1 MLPDIIASVYEQAD
15 PGGKYILKDGGIM
28 GKTYVEQP
36 NTLPVSDECDV
47 LVIGGGSA
55 GHSAAIAAARAGCEK
70 VVIMERF
77 GYFGGDVTGG
87 FVLMIPA
94 LSWRKYSMVRG
105 IQEEWFTRLDKT
117 APESYI
123 CPSLDEIG
131 EKSPIKIDRW
141 SMVHGCVTPA
151 TSSEQYLVRAPY
163 YDPNQL
169 KIEMDLMIQEEPNIK
184 VLLHC
189 WGTKPIMDND
199 TIKGVIYESKEGRKA
214 IMAKIVIDA
223 TGDGDIYSQAGA
235 PCFIHNA
242 SETRC
247 NKTALV
253 WRMGGVD
260 FELFARWGQDHPE
273 ELASFRQEM
282 NKVAG
287 YPTFFLPTE
296 RNDVV
301 WFNNWLP
308 NLNCIDLEDIKY
320 TEFTVRNSIR
330 RLIKFCREYMP
341 AALRN
346 AYLLDIAPQLGSRC
360 SRRLDGEHTIT
371 RLDFATARKFDDV
384 IAWHSVV
391 GMVNEGAPVELP
403 YGCILP
409 KKTENLL
416 CPGRHFSAD
425 EMTIDGVSL
434 IPQCVGTGQA
444 AGVAAA
450 VCVRE
455 GTTTHNVN
463 IARVQKILCTEQ
475 DVPLPRQENT
485 DPELVREL
493 EEYKYGTMTK
503 AAKKIREMAGLDW

>member
-1 MLPDIIASVYEQAD
+1 
-15 PGGKYILKDGGIM
+15 M
-28 GKTYVEQP
+28 GKTYVEAA

-47 LVIGGGSA
+47 LVVGGGSA

-70 VVIMERF
+70 VVLMERF

-87 FVLMIPA
+87 YVLMIPA
-94 LSWRKYSMVRG
+94 LSWHKYSMVRG
-105 IQEEWFTRLDKT
+105 LQEEWFTRLDKS

-123 CPSLDEIG
+123 SPSLDEIG
-131 EKSPIKIDRW
+131 EKAPVKLDRW
-141 SMVHGCVTPA
+141 SLIHGCVTPA

-346 AYLLDIAPQLGSRC
+346 AYLLDIAPQLGSR
-360 SRRLDGEHTIT
+360 
-371 RLDFATARKFDDV
+371 
-384 IAWHSVV
+384 
-391 GMVNEGAPVELP
+391 
-403 YGCILP
+403 
-409 KKTENLL
+409 
-416 CPGRHFSAD
+416 
-425 EMTIDGVSL
+425 
-434 IPQCVGTGQA
+434 
-444 AGVAAA
+444 
-450 VCVRE
+450 
-455 GTTTHNVN
+455 
-463 IARVQKILCTEQ
+463 
-475 DVPLPRQENT
+475 
-485 DPELVREL
+485 
-493 EEYKYGTMTK
+493 
-503 AAKKIREMAGLDW
+503 